1 MRICKVAAFP
11 HLRAP
16 FMPELDKTYT
26 PADVESR
33 WYQRWLDDKCFEA
46 DPARV
51 SETRPAYSIVIP
63 PPNVTGVLHMG
74 HVLNNT
80 IQDILCRRARMLG
93 KEVLWLP
100 GTDHAGLATQNVVEK
115 TLKKQGVIKHRD
127 DLGREKLIEKIWEWK
142 GTQGDII
149 IDQLKKLGSSC
160 DWSRQRFTFDPD
172 YNACVMRVFVDLYK
186 KGLIYRGKR
195 MVNWCP
201 SSLTALSDEEVI
213 MKEQKGSMYHFRV
226 EVIDDD
232 TRPQTARPRAVDIT
246 EQEEQNAHHEHTRT
260 DPHTGC
266 RTFIHGNR
274 FDERAGPYLS
284 AANRRT
290 VGAAAACLAQSQRT
304 GADAPSGESRW
315 EEFRALLAT
324 GQFRELNL
332 IDLAQLGIR
341 AFGDEPLAA
350 ADESLKQ
357 LKAGAEAQPFLD
369 HARGVVYKI
378 FASDAS
384 GNAGRKVTVSTSPTA
399 RPYIEYEDSH
409 PLEALEK
416 LALLHE
422 IGGLPTEILGVTAQ
436 GDWVLAQPEAT
447 PVTESEIGAARAE
460 AVALVGGV
468 QVNESGL
475 EDIRVVWHRG
485 RAWIIS
491 DLHLRN
497 IMRDSEGKARIMD
510 ALIVPVPKS
519 LTARYES
526 VRQAIREAKEKA
538 GILSSATHAQEELS
552 LFPSADRKTWL
563 TIATTR
569 PETIPGDTAIAVNPK
584 DERYAHLIGKHIRR
598 PLPLENQAAIPIVG
612 DEHVDFAFGTGV
624 LKVTPAHDKA
634 DFEIGQRH
642 KLEIIDVLH
651 PNGLLNELAGKDLA
665 GLDRFEGRKKAV
677 DLLTEMGAMIKA
689 EPHQNNVGYS
699 ERADVPIEPRLSE
712 QWFLKYPS
720 VKESQAVVASGE
732 MKFHPDRWAKV
743 YDHWMTG
750 LQDWCISRQVWWGHR
765 IPVWHSMAKDSDEL
779 RAFSEF
785 SNKTGL
791 SKSDSWTEHCLSG
804 VKGEATL
811 VTVYQNNDE
820 GETRIEAV
828 TDSEAEI
835 EKLKSMG
842 FTQDPDV
849 LDTWFSSWLW
859 PFATMGWPEK
869 TSTLKAFYPT
879 TDLVTGP
886 DIIFFWVARMIM
898 AGFEWM
904 GELPFKN
911 VYFTGIIR
919 DKQGRKMSKSLGNSP
934 DPLELIASYS
944 ADALRFGIMRS
955 APLGQDICFDDK
967 NVELGRNF
975 CTKLWNAAR
984 FRQMQGGEVETEISA
999 ALLSSDD
1006 KWILLRLNTA
1016 IAEVSTALEE
1026 YRFSDATATLYRFF
1040 WSEYCDW
1047 YIEASKA
1054 VLQGSDDKRKA
1065 NTLAVIDFVLGH
1077 TLRLFHPFMPFI
1089 TEELWHGMGFN
1100 TDLPENQGGKSIMF
1114 APWPKPLDEDE
1125 LAHFGILPEDEKTAN
1140 DKYEAVNLGRGL
1152 KSTFN
1157 INKRVRFVLK
1167 PSQELPAHEVEV
1179 LRILL
1184 NAEPLD
1190 VDADFAATKG
1200 TPSAI
1205 TPLGTI
1211 FLPLDG
1217 IIDVE
1222 AERARVG
1229 KELAKVESEL
1239 EKVIAKLADENFTS
1253 KVPQK
1258 VLDEHQLRK
1267 TDWQEKLAK
1276 LREMMA
1282 ALG

>member
-1 MRICKVAAFP
+1 
-11 HLRAP
+11 
-16 FMPELDKTYT
+16 MPELEKTYT

-80 IQDILCRRARMLG
+80 IQDILCRRARMAG

-115 TLKKQGVIKHRD
+115 TLKKQGLIKHRD

-142 GTQGDII
+142 DKQGDII

-160 DWSRQRFTFDPD
+160 DWSRQRFTFDED
-172 YNACVMRVFVDLYK
+172 YNRCVMRVFVDLYK

-213 MKEQKGSMYHFRV
+213 MKQQKGFMYHFKV
-226 EVIDDD
+226 EV
-232 TRPQTARPRAVDIT
+232 V
-246 EQEEQNAHHEHTRT
+246 E
-260 DPHTGC
+260 
-266 RTFIHGNR
+266 
-274 FDERAGPYLS
+274 
-284 AANRRT
+284 
-290 VGAAAACLAQSQRT
+290 
-304 GADAPSGESRW
+304 APG
-315 EEFRALLAT
+315 
-324 GQFRELNL
+324 
-332 IDLAQLGIR
+332 
-341 AFGDEPLAA
+341 
-350 ADESLKQ
+350 
-357 LKAGAEAQPFLD
+357 
-369 HARGVVYKI
+369 
-378 FASDAS
+378 
-384 GNAGRKVTVSTSPTA
+384 
-399 RPYIEYEDSH
+399 
-409 PLEALEK
+409 
-416 LALLHE
+416 
-422 IGGLPTEILGVTAQ
+422 
-436 GDWVLAQPEAT
+436 
-447 PVTESEIGAARAE
+447 
-460 AVALVGGV
+460 
-468 QVNESGL
+468 
-475 EDIRVVWHRG
+475 
-485 RAWIIS
+485 
-491 DLHLRN
+491 
-497 IMRDSEGKARIMD
+497 
-510 ALIVPVPKS
+510 
-519 LTARYES
+519 
-526 VRQAIREAKEKA
+526 
-538 GILSSATHAQEELS
+538 
-552 LFPSADRKTWL
+552 TWL

-569 PETIPGDTAIAVNPK
+569 PETIPGDTAVAVNPK
-584 DERYAHLIGKHIRR
+584 DPRYADLVGKHIRR
-598 PLPLENQAAIPIVG
+598 PLPLENQASIRIVA
-612 DEHVDFAFGTGV
+612 DDHVDFEFGTGV

-642 KLEIIDVLH
+642 SLEVIDVLH
-651 PNGLLNELAGKDLA
+651 PNGVLNELAGKDLA

-677 DLLTEMGAMIKA
+677 ELLTEMGAMIKE

-720 VKESQAVVASGE
+720 VKESQEVVANGT

-765 IPVWHSMAKDSDEL
+765 IPVWRKTMPYADLQDGSPLE
-779 RAFSEF
+779 RAIYVLGE
-785 SNKTGL
+785 TL
-791 SKSDSWTEHCLSG
+791 SASQETSLSG
-804 VKGEATL
+804 GENDQSVLSYQWLGDSKTIEITAATSSDKESQEL
-811 VTVYQNNDE
+811 D
-820 GETRIEAV
+820 R
-828 TDSEAEI
+828 
-835 EKLKSMG
+835 LG

-859 PFATMGWPEK
+859 PFATMGWTGDK
-869 TSTLKAFYPT
+869 AHDSTIPTLRAFYPT

-904 GELPFKN
+904 GELPFQN
-911 VYFTGIIR
+911 VYYTGIIR

-934 DPLELIASYS
+934 DPLDLIATYS

-955 APLGQDICFDDK
+955 APLGQDICFDEK

-1047 YIEASKA
+1047 YVEASKA
-1054 VLQGSDDKRKA
+1054 VLQGSDAKRKE
-1065 NTLAVIDFVLGH
+1065 NTLAVIDFVLGQ
-1077 TLRLFHPFMPFI
+1077 TLRLFHPFLPFI

-1100 TDLPENQGGKSIMF
+1100 ADLPENQGGKSIMF
-1114 APWPKPLDEDE
+1114 AVWPKPLDADE

-1140 DKYEAVNLGRGL
+1140 EKYEAVNLGRGL

-1157 INKRVRFVLK
+1157 INKKVRFVLQ
-1167 PSQELPAHEVEV
+1167 PNQELPAYEIEV

-1190 VDADFAATKG
+1190 VDSAYVPTKG

-1217 IIDVE
+1217 LIDIE
-1222 AERARVG
+1222 AERARIG
-1229 KELAKVESEL
+1229 KELTKVESEL
-1239 EKVIAKLADENFTS
+1239 EKVTAKLADENFTS

-1276 LREMMA
+1276 LREMMS

>member
-1 MRICKVAAFP
+1 
-11 HLRAP
+11 
-16 FMPELDKTYT
+16 MPELEKTYT
-26 PADVESR
+26 PADVEAR

-51 SETRPAYSIVIP
+51 SEKRPAYSIVIP
-63 PPNVTGVLHMG
+63 PPNVTGILTLG

-80 IQDILCRRARMLG
+80 IQDILARRARMLG

-100 GTDHAGLATQNVVEK
+100 GTDHAGIATQNVVEK

-127 DLGREKLIEKIWEWK
+127 DLGREGLVAKIWEWK
-142 GTQGDII
+142 EKHGGII
-149 IDQLKKLGSSC
+149 IEQLKKLGASC
-160 DWSRQRFTFDPD
+160 DWSRERFTFDDD
-172 YNACVMRVFVDLYK
+172 YNSCVMRVFVDLYK

-201 SSLTALSDEEVI
+201 SSLTALSDEEVV
-213 MKEQKGSMYHFRV
+213 MKAQNAIMYHFKV
-226 EVIDDD
+226 EV
-232 TRPQTARPRAVDIT
+232 V
-246 EQEEQNAHHEHTRT
+246 EE
-260 DPHTGC
+260 PG
-266 RTFIHGNR
+266 
-274 FDERAGPYLS
+274 
-284 AANRRT
+284 
-290 VGAAAACLAQSQRT
+290 
-304 GADAPSGESRW
+304 
-315 EEFRALLAT
+315 
-324 GQFRELNL
+324 
-332 IDLAQLGIR
+332 
-341 AFGDEPLAA
+341 
-350 ADESLKQ
+350 
-357 LKAGAEAQPFLD
+357 
-369 HARGVVYKI
+369 
-378 FASDAS
+378 
-384 GNAGRKVTVSTSPTA
+384 
-399 RPYIEYEDSH
+399 
-409 PLEALEK
+409 
-416 LALLHE
+416 
-422 IGGLPTEILGVTAQ
+422 
-436 GDWVLAQPEAT
+436 
-447 PVTESEIGAARAE
+447 
-460 AVALVGGV
+460 
-468 QVNESGL
+468 
-475 EDIRVVWHRG
+475 
-485 RAWIIS
+485 
-491 DLHLRN
+491 
-497 IMRDSEGKARIMD
+497 
-510 ALIVPVPKS
+510 
-519 LTARYES
+519 
-526 VRQAIREAKEKA
+526 
-538 GILSSATHAQEELS
+538 
-552 LFPSADRKTWL
+552 TWL

-569 PETIPGDTAIAVNPK
+569 PEVIPGDQAIAVNPK
-584 DERYAHLIGKHIRR
+584 DERYAHLIGKHVRR
-598 PLPLENQAAIPIVG
+598 PLPVEDQALLPIIA
-612 DEHVDFAFGTGV
+612 DEHVDFTFGTGV

-634 DFEIGQRH
+634 DFEIAQRH
-642 KLEIIDVLH
+642 NLPAVDVMH
-651 PNGLLNELAGKDLA
+651 PNGVLNELAGKDLA
-665 GLDRFEGRKKAV
+665 GMERFAARKRAAE
-677 DLLTEMGAMIKA
+677 LLA
-689 EPHQNNVGYS
+689 EIGSLVKEEPYQNNLGYS
-699 ERADVPIEPRLSE
+699 ERADVPIESRLSE

-720 VKESQAVVASGE
+720 VKESQAVVANGE

-765 IPVWHSMAKDSDEL
+765 IPVWYRKGSD
-779 RAFSEF
+779 
-785 SNKTGL
+785 
-791 SKSDSWTEHCLSG
+791 KSDASDSSDIYCG
-804 VKGEATL
+804 VEPPADPE
-811 VTVYQNNDE
+811 NWE
-820 GETRIEAV
+820 
-828 TDSEAEI
+828 
-835 EKLKSMG
+835 
-842 FTQDPDV
+842 QDPDV

-955 APLGQDICFDDK
+955 APLGQDICFDEK

-1054 VLQGSDDKRKA
+1054 VLQGSDEKRKA

-1100 TDLPENQGGKSIMF
+1100 ADLPDNQGGKSIMF
-1114 APWPKPLDEDE
+1114 AVWPKPLDADE
-1125 LAHFGILPEDEKTAN
+1125 LAHFGILPEDEQAAN
-1140 DKYEAVNLGRGL
+1140 DKYKAVELGRGL

-1157 INKRVRFVLK
+1157 INKKVRFVLK
-1167 PSQELPAHEVEV
+1167 PASELPAHEIEV

-1184 NAEPLD
+1184 NAEPLE
-1190 VDADFAATKG
+1190 VDAAFQPKKG
-1200 TPSAI
+1200 TPAAL

-1217 IIDVE
+1217 LIDVE
-1222 AERARVG
+1222 AERARIG
-1229 KELAKVESEL
+1229 KELAKVDSEL
-1239 EKVIAKLADENFTS
+1239 EKVRAKLADTNFTS

-1258 VLDEHQLRK
+1258 VLDEHKQRE
-1267 TDWQEKLAK
+1267 TDWIEKKAK
-1276 LREMMA
+1276 LEEMMKA
-1282 ALG
+1282 MS